1 MFDYEELEEIKKYM
15 ENLSERKDPF
25 TNIEIEKID
34 LVDNYKIVEAFKKI
48 SILIDTILK
57 SYSNIVKN
65 RNVKENESEIKSLK
79 NYKNYIEI
87 TSNPIP
93 ISYFVKSI
101 NKNIEGCKLKT
112 SDISKWLVKNG
123 YLDEVI
129 NKEHQKFKSLNEKSY
144 GIGLTSIE
152 KENYIGEKYQTIL
165 YTEKAQKFIIDNLEK
180 IINKDI

>member
-1 MFDYEELEEIKKYM
+1 MFDYEYLEKIKKYM
-15 ENLSERKDPF
+15 DYLSKSKEPSSGKNIDVIKLKENPEL
-25 TNIEIEKID
+25 IEM
-34 LVDNYKIVEAFKKI
+34 FKKL

-57 SYSNIVKN
+57 SYSKIVNYKKN
-65 RNVKENESEIKSLK
+65 DESEDEVEIELNNVKISSE
-79 NYKNYIEI
+79 
-87 TSNPIP
+87 P
-93 ISYFVKSI
+93 ISVFRFTKII
-101 NKNIEGCKLKT
+101 NENIKGYKLKT

>member
-1 MFDYEELEEIKKYM
+1 MFDYEELEEIKRYM
-15 ENLSERKDPF
+15 ENLSEKKDPF

-34 LVDNYKIVEAFKKI
+34 LMDNYKLVEAFKKI

-57 SYSNIVKN
+57 SYSKIINN
-65 RNVKENESEIKSLK
+65 NNMKENMSIKIDE
-79 NYKNYIEI
+79 NYIEI

-93 ISYFVKSI
+93 ISYFVKSLNEKI
-101 NKNIEGCKLKT
+101 KGYKLKT
-112 SDISKWLVKNG
+112 SDINKWLVKNG
-123 YLDEVI
+123 YLDEVS
-129 NKEHQKFKSLNEKSY
+129 NKEHQKFKSLNEKSSE
-144 GIGLTSIE
+144 IGLTSIE